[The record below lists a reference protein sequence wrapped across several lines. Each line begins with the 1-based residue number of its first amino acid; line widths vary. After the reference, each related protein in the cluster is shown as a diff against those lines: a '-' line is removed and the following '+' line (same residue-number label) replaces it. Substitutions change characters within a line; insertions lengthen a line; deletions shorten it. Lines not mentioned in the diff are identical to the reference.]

1 MAVPKRR
8 VSHTRAAKRRTHYKV
23 TLPMPVKDKDGSWK
37 MPHRVNPTTGQYK
50 QQMIKIAIDAMGGD
64 FGPAPIVEG
73 VLQALSE
80 ASFEAILVGK
90 RAEIE
95 SLVPKGLESRISYE
109 EASDVFD
116 MDEMATDALKRKD
129 SSIYKA
135 IELVRNGSAD
145 AVVSAGHS
153 GATMSLATLRI
164 GRLDG
169 VSRPPIAT
177 LMPTIIR
184 GKKTLVLDVGANVDC
199 KPEHLFEFAV
209 MSEAYAQQILRIQK
223 PKISLLSNGE
233 EDCKGNE
240 TSKAAFELLKK
251 MDNFVGNAEGNQVF
265 DGSVDIIVCDGF
277 VGNILLKTAEGVSG
291 AISKIIKRNI
301 KESAIAMIGAV
312 LLKRVFKKLKNDVDY
327 DEYGGAPLLGV
338 KKCTII
344 SHGKSSPK
352 AIKNAIFQSIKFSK
366 SNINEQIIS
375 KLASYNQ

>member
-1 MAVPKRR
+1 
-8 VSHTRAAKRRTHYKV
+8 
-23 TLPMPVKDKDGSWK
+23 
-37 MPHRVNPTTGQYK
+37 
-50 QQMIKIAIDAMGGD
+50 MIKIAIDAMGGD

-73 VLQALSE
+73 VLQALNE

-95 SLVPKGLESRISYE
+95 PLVPKGLESRISYE

-209 MSEAYAQQILRIQK
+209 MSEAYAQQILHIQK

-291 AISKIIKRNI
+291 AISKIIKRNV

-312 LLKRVFKKLKNDVDY
+312 LLNRVFKKLKNDVDY

-375 KLASYNQ
+375 KLESYNQ

>member
-1 MAVPKRR
+1 
-8 VSHTRAAKRRTHYKV
+8 
-23 TLPMPVKDKDGSWK
+23 
-37 MPHRVNPTTGQYK
+37 
-50 QQMIKIAIDAMGGD
+50 MIKIAIDAMGGD

-73 VLQALSE
+73 VSQALSE

-95 SLVPKGLESRISYE
+95 PLVPKGLESRISYE

-209 MSEAYAQQILRIQK
+209 MSEAYAQQILHTQK

-291 AISKIIKRNI
+291 AISKIIKRNV

>member
-1 MAVPKRR
+1 
-8 VSHTRAAKRRTHYKV
+8 
-23 TLPMPVKDKDGSWK
+23 
-37 MPHRVNPTTGQYK
+37 
-50 QQMIKIAIDAMGGD
+50 MIKIAIDAMGGD

-73 VLQALSE
+73 VLQALNE

-95 SLVPKGLESRISYE
+95 PLVPKGLESRISYE

-209 MSEAYAQQILRIQK
+209 MSEAYAQQILHTQK

-375 KLASYNQ
+375 KLESYNQ